1 MNTQP
6 ASPTPDAPLA
16 ASVPAPL
23 CDAPATT
30 AKPWA
35 AQGHGERLDTLTTSA
50 LDTLRDILAEPTA
63 LDDLKKLSVQKDAAL
78 SVIGAKIKVESGR
91 MQQEDRAANLN
102 RLLACL
108 KAGQIPTFLESDPA
122 S

>member
-1 MNTQP
+1 MSTQP
-6 ASPTPDAPLA
+6 ASPTPDAPLVASMRVPVA
-16 ASVPAPL
+16 A
-23 CDAPATT
+23 APATA

-35 AQGHGERLDTLTTSA
+35 AQGHGEKLDTLTTSA

-108 KAGQIPTFLESDPA
+108 KAGEIPTFLESDPA